1 MNYIKSDEDRRR
13 RTIIVERK
21 NSSFGFTLQ
30 TYGIHHRKD
39 GEIELLTYVDYVD
52 KNGPAFRAGMRPGD
66 VILSINGRDMER
78 ADHRT
83 LVKYIQSC
91 EKTMR
96 MVVLF
101 EDCVR
106 KVELHIKYLKL
117 KRLLH
122 QKVSE
127 YERLTERENQ
137 LCLHLK
143 KSLSEDSGLHLD
155 EQKPKTQVPAPLKSQ
170 RSFNRAAS
178 SESPMEKSSS
188 SLGLVTCKTDVNE

>member
-1 MNYIKSDEDRRR
+1 M
-13 RTIIVERK
+13 
-21 NSSFGFTLQ
+21 Q

-52 KNGPAFRAGMRPGD
+52 KDGPAYKAGMRPGD
-66 VILSINGRDMER
+66 VILSINGRDMEK

-106 KVELHIKYLKL
+106 KVELHMRYLKL
-117 KRLLH
+117 KVSQVDTFSRLDSFH
-122 QKVSE
+122 GNHNVKDIESE
-127 YERLTERENQ
+127 FGFGF
-137 LCLHLK
+137 
-143 KSLSEDSGLHLD
+143 SEIACQTL
-155 EQKPKTQVPAPLKSQ
+155 
-170 RSFNRAAS
+170 
-178 SESPMEKSSS
+178 
-188 SLGLVTCKTDVNE
+188 